1 VRLTGAPNLSL
12 EPTSYAPESMPVTP
26 QTCDP
31 LISRRA
37 VLAGGAVFILFLI
50 TALHPLPV
58 KAQEDKSQDAA
69 EVIKV
74 YSNLVSVP
82 VIVSDRDGR
91 YISGLQQQ
99 DFKLY
104 DNGAEQKLAY
114 FDAAEAPLNV
124 ALLLDTSRSTESVI
138 DDIRQAAKNFLK
150 ELRPQDRAMI
160 VSFDYGVHKLSPLTS
175 DRKILERAI
184 KEAQVGEFFGTLL
197 NDALLDVIA
206 QDLRP
211 VNGRKAIVLL
221 TDGEDAGSRVSSS
234 DVLSYATESDA
245 MIYSIYYAPAPL
257 RALRSDRP
265 FPRRGGIFGRRGAM
279 RDQFPQDRFPRPRR
293 DRQDRQDRRER
304 RGEFAIEFLTR
315 LSQVSAGHF
324 YASEQTDL
332 KKTFI
337 LIADELRNQ
346 YRLGFYPDALARD
359 GSLHKLR
366 VKVDK
371 PEVAVRARTQ
381 YRAAGPDR

>member
-1 VRLTGAPNLSL
+1 
-12 EPTSYAPESMPVTP
+12 MPVTLK
-26 QTCDP
+26 TDHSF
-31 LISRRA
+31 IWRRTVVA
-37 VLAGGAVFILFLI
+37 CAAVFVVLLI
-50 TALHPLPV
+50 AALQPVPV
-58 KAQEDKSQDAA
+58 KGQDAT
-69 EVIKV
+69 EVIRV
-74 YSNLVSVP
+74 YSDLVSVP

-138 DDIRQAAKNFLK
+138 DDIRKAAKNFLK

-160 VSFDYGVHKLSPLTS
+160 VSFDYAVHKLSPLTS
-175 DRKILERAI
+175 DRKVLERAI
-184 KEAQVGEFFGTLL
+184 KDAQVGEYFGTML
-197 NDALLDVIA
+197 NDALLDVIE

-221 TDGEDAGSRVSSS
+221 TDGEDAGSRASAE
-234 DVLSYATESDA
+234 DVLSYATESEA
-245 MIYSIYYAPAPL
+245 MIYSIYYAPAPRRGL
-257 RALRSDRP
+257 GRDLP
-265 FPRRGGIFGRRGAM
+265 FPRRGGIFGRRGP
-279 RDQFPQDRFPRPRR
+279 RQDRFPRQRFSQDRLPGQRGPGPEQR
-293 DRQDRQDRRER
+293 NDRQDRQDRRER
-304 RGEFAIEFLTR
+304 RSELAIDFLIR
-315 LSQVSAGHF
+315 LSEVSAGHF
-324 YASEQTDL
+324 YESETTDL
-332 KKTFI
+332 KKTFS

-366 VKVDK
+366 IKVDK
-371 PEVAVRARTQ
+371 PEVAIRARTR
-381 YRAAGPDR
+381 YRAATPK

>member
-1 VRLTGAPNLSL
+1 
-12 EPTSYAPESMPVTP
+12 MPVTP
-26 QTCDP
+26 KTYRP
-31 LISRRA
+31 FTSRRA
-37 VLAGGAVFILFLI
+37 VLVCGAVSILFLI
-50 TALHPLPV
+50 TALQALPV
-58 KAQEDKSQDAA
+58 KAQADKGQDPT

-104 DNGAEQKLAY
+104 DNGAPQQLAY

-124 ALLLDTSRSTESVI
+124 AILLDTSRSTESVI
-138 DDIRQAAKNFLK
+138 DDIRKAAKNFLE

-160 VSFDYGVHKLSPLTS
+160 VSFDYAVHKLSPLTN

-184 KEAQVGEFFGTLL
+184 KDAHVGEYFGTLL
-197 NDALLDVIA
+197 NEALLDVIE

-221 TDGEDAGSRVSSS
+221 TDGEDAGSRVSAE

-245 MIYSIYYAPAPL
+245 MIYSIYYAPSPIRGL
-257 RALRSDRP
+257 GRDRP
-265 FPRRGGIFGRRGAM
+265 FPRRGGIFGRRGPM
-279 RDQFPQDRFPRPRR
+279 QDGFPQDRFPRQRR
-293 DRQDRQDRRER
+293 DRQDRREQ
-304 RGEFAIEFLTR
+304 RGQFAIEFLTR

-324 YASEQTDL
+324 YASEKTDL
-332 KKTFI
+332 KKTFT

-371 PEVAVRARTQ
+371 TEVAVRARTQ
-381 YRAAGPDR
+381 YRAAGPHK